1 MTEPSSLQKTTVAIA
16 ETERTHVDPVIQAL
30 GPQLREA
37 IGNRLDA
44 LWLFGSRARGDA
56 SPDSDYDLLVVVDE
70 VSSVVEERILD
81 LQVELLDRYDALVG
95 VLLRTT
101 QQWRDAQGFPLA
113 ENIRREGIQL

>member
-1 MTEPSSLQKTTVAIA
+1 MTESSSLQRTTEASA

-30 GPQLREA
+30 GPRLREA

-56 SPDSDYDLLVVVDE
+56 RPDSDYDLLVVVDE

-81 LQVELLDRYDALVG
+81 LQVEMLDRYDALVG

-113 ENIRREGIQL
+113 ENIKREGIQL